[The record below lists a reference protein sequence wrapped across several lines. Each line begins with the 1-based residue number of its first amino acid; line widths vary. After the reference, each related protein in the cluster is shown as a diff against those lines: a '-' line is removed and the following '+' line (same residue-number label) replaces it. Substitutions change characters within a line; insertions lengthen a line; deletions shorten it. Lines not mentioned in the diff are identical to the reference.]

1 MHVIKHD
8 IKNLLVCPL
17 RPHYVLPC
25 CAVTLAD
32 TVLFSIL
39 QFQLIFALITLRSQV
54 SIYTRGYT
62 ALIDYG
68 PEPISTLD
76 LFLFVFLFLSTLPH
90 PFPSLQT
97 LWLSLSKTKMKFN
110 NLVSLSVTAAALLH
124 YGTFVSASPFFHF
137 DDVTSQ
143 DNCQGTIHAV
153 KFYIHSFWPGIP
165 HSRCTHHFPRFAR

>member
-1 MHVIKHD
+1 MSFAATLCSSMLRCDTCRYCSIFNSPIPVD
-8 IKNLLVCPL
+8 FLLWLLCE
-17 RPHYVLPC
+17 
-25 CAVTLAD
+25 
-32 TVLFSIL
+32 
-39 QFQLIFALITLRSQV
+39 SQV

-137 DDVTSQ
+137 DDVTPQ